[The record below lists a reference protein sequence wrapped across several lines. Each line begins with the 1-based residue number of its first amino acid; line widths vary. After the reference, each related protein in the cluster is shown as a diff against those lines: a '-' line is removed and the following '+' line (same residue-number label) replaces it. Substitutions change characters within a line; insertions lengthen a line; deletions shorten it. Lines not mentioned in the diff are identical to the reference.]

1 MKALA
6 VLKINWPEYLL
17 EAWGLGLFMVFA
29 SLFASLLESRYLPII
44 RFIPDPDIRRCL
56 MGLAMGLTA
65 ILLIYSPWGKRS
77 GAHYNPAVTLAF
89 LRQGKVKPLDALFYI
104 FAQFFGGT
112 LGMLLM
118 AFIIGKPL
126 TEAPVS
132 YVVTQ
137 PGQYG
142 VAVAFA
148 AELMMS
154 TMLMLMVLRLSNSI
168 TYNRYTGVC
177 AGCLVAFYITCAA
190 PISGM
195 SINPARSFASAF
207 AANHWSFIWVYFT
220 APVIGMQMAIPI
232 NRLCWQNNTVNCAKL
247 VHSSKTRCI
256 HCGYNPLG

>member
-1 MKALA
+1 M
-6 VLKINWPEYLL
+6 
-17 EAWGLGLFMVFA
+17 EAWGLGMFMASA
-29 SLFASLLESRYLPII
+29 SLFASLLESRYSPII
-44 RFIPDPDIRRCL
+44 RFIPEPDIRRSL

-142 VAVAFA
+142 APAAFA
-148 AELMMS
+148 VELMMS
-154 TMLMLMVLRLSNSI
+154 ALLMLMVLRLSNSI
-168 TYNRYTGVC
+168 AYNRYTGVC
-177 AGCLVAFYITCAA
+177 AGCLVAYLHHICSSNFRHEHQPC
-190 PISGM
+190 PQLCVGVFGKSL
-195 SINPARSFASAF
+195 
-207 AANHWSFIWVYFT
+207 
-220 APVIGMQMAIPI
+220 VIYLDLFHG
-232 NRLCWQNNTVNCAKL
+232 
-247 VHSSKTRCI
+247 TR
-256 HCGYNPLG
+256 HRNADGYSH